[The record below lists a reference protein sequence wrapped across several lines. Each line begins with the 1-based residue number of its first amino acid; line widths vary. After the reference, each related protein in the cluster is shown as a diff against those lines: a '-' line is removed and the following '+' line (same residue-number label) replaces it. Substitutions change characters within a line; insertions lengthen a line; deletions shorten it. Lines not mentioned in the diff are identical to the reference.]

1 MSSSAGALER
11 GAAPAGW
18 KSRSST
24 GTSERGVKP
33 PPPLLGPSSRP
44 PRNWTAS
51 ATISTLWRLLPSRA
65 SHSRH
70 SRRPS
75 SATGRPL
82 ERKRAQFSPWAPQTV
97 TSKKLGLSSHS
108 PVAWFLRRVLDAIR
122 SEHTDMPLAVERSS
136 GSLVR
141 LPVRTTRLMFV
152 AAMRWLLSAAKG
164 AWKLVGRP
172 SLRAAP
178 GESGACPADWAVL
191 LQRRR
196 RDPRGAG
203 RTLRVGRV
211 ADGHD
216 RRGGGAEVRRG
227 RCARAQLD
235 DPVAQ
240 DAVRDLQVVIEL
252 LEQFARPAE
261 LDQVVVRVG
270 VLAHLVGRRARA
282 PLVAP

>member
-1 MSSSAGALER
+1 MSSSAGALGR
-11 GAAPAGW
+11 DAAPAGW

-33 PPPLLGPSSRP
+33 PPPPDGPSSRP
-44 PRNWTAS
+44 PRNCTAS
-51 ATISTLWRLLPSRA
+51 ATISTLWRLLPSCA

-136 GSLVR
+136 GSRVR

-152 AAMRWLLSAAKG
+152 AAIEWLLSAAKG
-164 AWKLVGRP
+164 ARSSLVGRVYVRVRGNP
-172 SLRAAP
+172 ASGPQNGLFCCAP
-178 GESGACPADWAVL
+178 VTGATELSGGEPAL
-191 LQRRR
+191 LGGGVDDRR
-196 RDPRGAG
+196 G
-203 RTLRVGRV
+203 
-211 ADGHD
+211 
-216 RRGGGAEVRRG
+216 RGGGA
-227 RCARAQLD
+227 
-235 DPVAQ
+235 
-240 DAVRDLQVVIEL
+240 
-252 LEQFARPAE
+252 
-261 LDQVVVRVG
+261 
-270 VLAHLVGRRARA
+270 
-282 PLVAP
+282 

>member
-1 MSSSAGALER
+1 MSSSAGALAR

-44 PRNWTAS
+44 PRNCTAS
-51 ATISTLWRLLPSRA
+51 ATISTLWRLLPSCA

-75 SATGRPL
+75 RATGRPL
-82 ERKRAQFSPWAPQTV
+82 ERKRAQFSPCAPQTV

-136 GSLVR
+136 GSRVR

-152 AAMRWLLSAAKG
+152 AAIAVAPLGTEALWSAESRAG
-164 AWKLVGRP
+164 LGGQGPFPRRLGCFVAIAAQSR
-172 SLRAAP
+172 RAAAR
-178 GESGACPADWAVL
+178 SGAACRSARLERQPRHRRAAELGDRELARH
-191 LQRRR
+191 QRQVAELREVVDVARLR
-196 RDPRGAG
+196 RDLGD
-203 RTLRVGRV
+203 RVGR
-211 ADGHD
+211 
-216 RRGGGAEVRRG
+216 
-227 RCARAQLD
+227 
-235 DPVAQ
+235 
-240 DAVRDLQVVIEL
+240 
-252 LEQFARPAE
+252 
-261 LDQVVVRVG
+261 
-270 VLAHLVGRRARA
+270 
-282 PLVAP
+282 

>member
-33 PPPLLGPSSRP
+33 PPPPLLGPSSRP

-51 ATISTLWRLLPSRA
+51 ATISTLWRLLPSWA

-122 SEHTDMPLAVERSS
+122 SEQTDMPLAVERSS
-136 GSLVR
+136 GSRVR
-141 LPVRTTRLMFV
+141 LSVSTKRLMFV
-152 AAMRWLLSAAKG
+152 AAIE
-164 AWKLVGRP
+164 V
-172 SLRAAP
+172 AP
-178 GESGACPADWAVL
+178 FGGE
-191 LQRRR
+191 
-196 RDPRGAG
+196 GAG
-203 RTLRVGRV
+203 ISL
-211 ADGHD
+211 
-216 RRGGGAEVRRG
+216 VRRVYG
-227 RCARAQLD
+227 RLRGNPGTPPQSGLFCCD
-235 DPVAQ
+235 
-240 DAVRDLQVVIEL
+240 RDTV
-252 LEQFARPAE
+252 
-261 LDQVVVRVG
+261 
-270 VLAHLVGRRARA
+270 
-282 PLVAP
+282 